1 MTQKNAPKAKDTKND
16 TQENDIKNPLTKRQF
31 LTDNKVS
38 FQESLMESF
47 M

>member
-1 MTQKNAPKAKDTKND
+1 MPQKKKIKND
-16 TQENDIKNPLTKRQF
+16 TKENDIKNPLTKRQF

-38 FQESLMESF
+38 FQESSMESF

>member
-1 MTQKNAPKAKDTKND
+1 MTQKNAPKENDTKNAPK
-16 TQENDIKNPLTKRQF
+16 ENDIKNPLTKRQV

-38 FQESLMESF
+38 FQESSMESF

>member
-1 MTQKNAPKAKDTKND
+1 MTQKNDTK
-16 TQENDIKNPLTKRQF
+16 ENDIKKITVLKNSLTKRQF

-38 FQESLMESF
+38 FRESSMESF

>member
-1 MTQKNAPKAKDTKND
+1 MTQENDTQENAPK
-16 TQENDIKNPLTKRQF
+16 ENDIKNPLTKRQF

-38 FQESLMESF
+38 FQESSMESF